1 MTGKTSGAARMQF
14 SAHPIFLLGFRPFY
28 LLAAIFAVVALP
40 VWLGTYFAVIP
51 AGGYLDG
58 AAWHSH
64 EMVFGFVTAVISGFL
79 LTAVRNWTGLPTP
92 SGGAL
97 AGLAAL
103 WLLGRAFML
112 SGPPMLAAV
121 VDFAYLPAL
130 AVAVAIPIARSRN
143 VRNFKIIGVLV
154 GLALANLGFHLS
166 QSGVLPAD
174 VGRIA
179 VIVALDIAAI
189 LVAIV
194 AGRVIPVFT
203 ANAVPDARPRTIYGV
218 EVLAVGSL
226 VLLLVLDINSYWN
239 QVPGRLWSGLLV
251 VAGVSHLVRLLL
263 WDPFQTRRNALL
275 WMLPVAYAWIPV
287 ALLLRAVAALPMGI
301 PTSTAFHALTVGAIA
316 SLMVAMMTRSALG
329 HTGRAL
335 KAGRI
340 EIGAFL
346 LLQSAAIV
354 RIVPGIVWPQHYP
367 AFLTGSATLWTLA
380 FFVFVLGYWTI
391 LTRPRIDEKQ

>member
-1 MTGKTSGAARMQF
+1 MQF
-14 SAHPIFLLGFRPFY
+14 STHPIFLLGFRPFY
-28 LLAAIFAVVALP
+28 LLAAMFAVVAMP
-40 VWLGTYFAVIP
+40 VWLGIYFGVIP

-92 SGGAL
+92 SGGVL
-97 AGLAAL
+97 AALAAL

-143 VRNFKIIGVLV
+143 TRNFKIIGVLV

-179 VIVALDIAAI
+179 VIVALDIVAI

-226 VLLLVLDINSYWN
+226 VLLLVLDISSYWN

-340 EIGAFL
+340 EIGTFL